1 MRKLISFLINHSPIF
16 VYAFYLVI
24 CFVLLFKFNPYQQ
37 SVFFSSANEM
47 AGRFY
52 IMTSGITGY
61 FGLQEINRDLQKQN
75 GNLEMELIRLRDE
88 VSRLSGD
95 SLLVRTSADS
105 SLSRYDFQIAQ
116 VINNSVFKTHNYITL
131 NKGRKDGI
139 HSEMGVI
146 DQNGIVGIINVVSD
160 HYAVAISLLNPKL
173 RLSCK
178 VKGSNYFGSLVW
190 DGKDPR
196 FAVLE
201 ELPRHVKFVKG
212 DTIVTSGYSSVFPE
226 GLMVGTV
233 DGFSKQRN
241 DNFYALTVKLSTDF
255 FRLNDVRI
263 LDDKGQKERRIL
275 EMEAKK
281 DE

>member
-24 CFVLLFKFNPYQQ
+24 CFVLLFKFNSYQQ

-95 SLLVRTSADS
+95 SLLVRTAADS

-146 DQNGIVGIINVVSD
+146 DQNGIVGIVNVVSD

-201 ELPRHVKFVKG
+201 ELPRHVKFVRG
-212 DTIVTSGYSSVFPE
+212 DTIVRSGYSSVFPV

-255 FRLNDVRI
+255 FRI
-263 LDDKGQKERRIL
+263 
-275 EMEAKK
+275 
-281 DE
+281 

>member
-52 IMTSGITGY
+52 VMTSGITGY
-61 FGLQEINRDLQKQN
+61 FGLREINRDLQKQN

-95 SLLVRTSADS
+95 TLLIRTSADS
-105 SLSRYDFQIAQ
+105 VLSRYDFQIAQ
-116 VINNSVFKTHNYITL
+116 VINNSVFRTHNYITL

-146 DQNGIVGIINVVSD
+146 DQNGIVGIVNVVSD

-263 LDDKGQKERRIL
+263 LDDRGQKERRIL

>member
-146 DQNGIVGIINVVSD
+146 DQNGIVGIVNVVSD

-196 FAVLE
+196 FVVLE

>member
-61 FGLQEINRDLQKQN
+61 FGLREINRDLQKQN

-95 SLLVRTSADS
+95 TLLIRTSADS
-105 SLSRYDFQIAQ
+105 VLSRYDFQIAQ
-116 VINNSVFKTHNYITL
+116 VINNSVFRTHNYITL

-146 DQNGIVGIINVVSD
+146 DQNGIVGIVNVVSD

-263 LDDKGQKERRIL
+263 LDDRGQKERRIL

>member
-1 MRKLISFLINHSPIF
+1 MRKLISFLINHSLIF

-146 DQNGIVGIINVVSD
+146 DQNGIVGIVNVVSD

>member
-16 VYAFYLVI
+16 VYAFYLAI
-24 CFVLLFKFNPYQQ
+24 CFVLLFKYNAYQQ

-52 IMTSGITGY
+52 TMTSGITGY
-61 FGLQEINRDLQKQN
+61 FGLREINRDLQKQN

-88 VSRLSGD
+88 VRRLSGD
-95 SLLVRTSADS
+95 SLLIRTAADTAI
-105 SLSRYDFQIAQ
+105 SRYDFQVAQ
-116 VINNSVFKTHNYITL
+116 VINNSVVRAHNYITL

-160 HYAVAISLLNPKL
+160 HYAVVISLLNPKL

-201 ELPRHVKFVKG
+201 ELPRHVQFVKG

-233 DGFSKQRN
+233 ETFSKQRN
-241 DNFYALTVKLSTDF
+241 DNFYALKVKLSTDF
-255 FRLNDVRI
+255 SRLNDVRI
-263 LDDKGQKERRIL
+263 LDDKGQEKRRIL
-275 EMEAKK
+275 EMEATQ

>member
-61 FGLQEINRDLQKQN
+61 FGLREINRDLQKQN

-95 SLLVRTSADS
+95 TLLIRTSADS
-105 SLSRYDFQIAQ
+105 VLSRYDFQIAQ
-116 VINNSVFKTHNYITL
+116 VINNSVFRTHNYITL

-146 DQNGIVGIINVVSD
+146 DQNGIVGIVNLVSD

-263 LDDKGQKERRIL
+263 LDDRGQKERRIL

-281 DE
+281 YE

>member
-61 FGLQEINRDLQKQN
+61 FGLREINRDLQKQN

-95 SLLVRTSADS
+95 TLLIRTSADS
-105 SLSRYDFQIAQ
+105 VLSRYDFQIAQ
-116 VINNSVFKTHNYITL
+116 VINNSVFRTHNYITL

-146 DQNGIVGIINVVSD
+146 DQNGIVGIVNLVSD

-241 DNFYALTVKLSTDF
+241 DNFYALTVKLSADF

-263 LDDKGQKERRIL
+263 LDDRGQKERRIL

>member
-24 CFVLLFKFNPYQQ
+24 CFVLLFKFNSYQQ

-95 SLLVRTSADS
+95 SLLVRTAADS

-146 DQNGIVGIINVVSD
+146 DQNGIVGIVNVVSD
-160 HYAVAISLLNPKL
+160 HYAVGGVAPTCEVCQRRYYRDKRLLL
-173 RLSCK
+173 CFSGRT
-178 VKGSNYFGSLVW
+178 
-190 DGKDPR
+190 DGGYGRR
-196 FAVLE
+196 FLKTAE
-201 ELPRHVKFVKG
+201 
-212 DTIVTSGYSSVFPE
+212 
-226 GLMVGTV
+226 
-233 DGFSKQRN
+233 
-241 DNFYALTVKLSTDF
+241 
-255 FRLNDVRI
+255 
-263 LDDKGQKERRIL
+263 
-275 EMEAKK
+275 
-281 DE
+281 

>member
-201 ELPRHVKFVKG
+201 ELPRHVNFVKG

-275 EMEAKK
+275 EMEAKR

>member
-61 FGLQEINRDLQKQN
+61 FGLREINRDLQKQN

-95 SLLVRTSADS
+95 TLLIRTSADS
-105 SLSRYDFQIAQ
+105 VLSRYDFQIAQ
-116 VINNSVFKTHNYITL
+116 VINNSVFRTHNYITL

-146 DQNGIVGIINVVSD
+146 DQNGIVGIVNVVSD

-263 LDDKGQKERRIL
+263 LDDRGQKERRIL

-281 DE
+281 NE

>member
-88 VSRLSGD
+88 DSRLSGD

-146 DQNGIVGIINVVSD
+146 DQNGIVGIVNVVSD

>member
-146 DQNGIVGIINVVSD
+146 DQNGIVGIVDVVSD

>member
-95 SLLVRTSADS
+95 SLLVRTSAES

-131 NKGRKDGI
+131 NKSRKDGI

-146 DQNGIVGIINVVSD
+146 DQNGIVGIVNVVSD

-263 LDDKGQKERRIL
+263 LDDTGQKERRIL

>member
-16 VYAFYLVI
+16 VYAFYFVI

-61 FGLQEINRDLQKQN
+61 FGLREINRDLQKQN

-95 SLLVRTSADS
+95 TLLIRTSADS
-105 SLSRYDFQIAQ
+105 VLSRYDFQIAQ
-116 VINNSVFKTHNYITL
+116 VINNSVFRTHNYITL

-146 DQNGIVGIINVVSD
+146 DQNGIVGIVNVVSD

-263 LDDKGQKERRIL
+263 LDDRGQKERRIL

>member
-16 VYAFYLVI
+16 VYAFYLVVCLI
-24 CFVLLFKFNPYQQ
+24 LLFKFNPYQQ

-52 IMTSGITGY
+52 AMTNGITGY
-61 FGLQEINRDLQKQN
+61 FGLREINRDLQKQN
-75 GNLEMELIRLRDE
+75 GNLEMELIRLREE
-88 VSRLSGD
+88 VRRLGGD
-95 SLLVRTSADS
+95 SLLLRTSRDS
-105 SLSRYDFQIAQ
+105 ALARYDFQVAQ
-116 VINNSVFKTHNYITL
+116 VLSNSVSNTRNYITL
-131 NKGRKDGI
+131 NKGRADGI
-139 HSEMGVI
+139 RPEMGVI
-146 DQNGIVGIINVVSD
+146 DQNGIVGIVNVVSD
-160 HYAVAISLLNPKL
+160 HYCVAISLLNPKL

-178 VKGSNYFGSLVW
+178 VKGSSYFGSLVW

-201 ELPRHVKFVKG
+201 ELPRHVKFIKG
-212 DTIVTSGYSSVFPE
+212 DTIITSGYSSVFPA

-233 DGFSKQRN
+233 DDFSKQKN
-241 DNFYALTVKLSTDF
+241 DNFYALKVELSTDF
-255 FRLNDVRI
+255 SRLNDVRI
-263 LDDKGQKERRIL
+263 INDRAQKERRIL

>member
-24 CFVLLFKFNPYQQ
+24 CFVLLFKFNSYQQ

-95 SLLVRTSADS
+95 SLLVRTAADS

-139 HSEMGVI
+139 HSEMG
-146 DQNGIVGIINVVSD
+146 
-160 HYAVAISLLNPKL
+160 
-173 RLSCK
+173 
-178 VKGSNYFGSLVW
+178 
-190 DGKDPR
+190 
-196 FAVLE
+196 
-201 ELPRHVKFVKG
+201 
-212 DTIVTSGYSSVFPE
+212 TSFSRKKSVDSF
-226 GLMVGTV
+226 
-233 DGFSKQRN
+233 
-241 DNFYALTVKLSTDF
+241 TVK
-255 FRLNDVRI
+255 
-263 LDDKGQKERRIL
+263 
-275 EMEAKK
+275 A
-281 DE
+281 

>member
-16 VYAFYLVI
+16 VYAFHLVI

-146 DQNGIVGIINVVSD
+146 DQNGIVGIVNVVSD

>member
-146 DQNGIVGIINVVSD
+146 DQNGIVGIVNVVSD

-201 ELPRHVKFVKG
+201 ELPRHVKFVRG

-255 FRLNDVRI
+255 FRLNDVWI

>member
-146 DQNGIVGIINVVSD
+146 DQNGIVGIVNVVSD

-255 FRLNDVRI
+255 SRLNDVRI

>member
-88 VSRLSGD
+88 VSHLSGD

-146 DQNGIVGIINVVSD
+146 DQNGIVGIVNVVSD

>member
-116 VINNSVFKTHNYITL
+116 VINNSVFTL

-146 DQNGIVGIINVVSD
+146 DQNGIVGIVNVVSD

>member
-16 VYAFYLVI
+16 VYSFYLVI

-146 DQNGIVGIINVVSD
+146 DQNGIVGIVNVVSD